1 VTPPADRRAWVV
13 ATVALALTLAPPGG
27 VLANSREAEVK
38 AAYVYK
44 LASFVRWPPAAYSSA
59 TMPTTLCVSGRGDI
73 LADLTR
79 MAKGQRADD
88 RALVVVGMAPGS
100 KTALGCNAL
109 YLGVG
114 GKWASQL
121 VQSLGSAPVLT
132 ISDREAG
139 SEGGVIELVD
149 HGDTVRLVI
158 HRGEAS
164 RRGLTLSS
172 KLLSVAEA
180 IEP

>member
-1 VTPPADRRAWVV
+1 VAATVV
-13 ATVALALTLAPPGG
+13 VALASGLPLR

-44 LASFVRWPPAAYSSA
+44 LASFVRWPPTAFASAA
-59 TMPTTLCVSGRGDI
+59 TPTTLCVSGRRDV
-73 LADLTR
+73 LADLTQ
-79 MAKGQRADD
+79 MVKGQRADD
-88 RALVVVGMAPGS
+88 RALVVVAVPPGS
-100 KTALGCNAL
+100 KTAPGCQAL
-109 YLGVG
+109 YLGEG
-114 GKWASQL
+114 GRSAGQL
-121 VQSLGSAPVLT
+121 IQSLGSAPVLT
-132 ISDREAG
+132 ISDRGAG

-158 HRGEAS
+158 HRAEAS

-180 IEP
+180 VEP